1 MPDRVNKG
9 CAKKE
14 CVREKEN
21 IFYKDT
27 DIGEHIVYKKNT
39 SRSILLGNAQFKINQ
54 FVLKIDGGKTRL
66 GTFCVPCLGGQILF
80 YRIIVS
86 EVLQSHS
93 GVAHSFCEHSSLPF
107 SHCPSQGLSLPV

>member
-9 CAKKE
+9 CAKKM
-14 CVREKEN
+14 CQREGKHL
-21 IFYKDT
+21 YKDT

-54 FVLKIDGGKTRL
+54 FVLKMDGGKTRL

-80 YRIIVS
+80 YRVIVS

-93 GVAHSFCEHSSLPF
+93 GVAHSFCEHCSLPF
-107 SHCPSQGLSLPV
+107 SSCSSQGLSLPV